1 MSNPFD
7 VVLTPADLLQPPAP
21 SFIYDSKTA
30 GTLEFYG
37 PGNSGAVASP
47 SPNLHAEVS
56 GVFGSAGP

>member
-21 SFIYDSKTA
+21 SFIHGTATA

-56 GVFGSAGP
+56 GVFGSDGP